1 MEYSFEKLMVYQTAR
16 KLVKKVY
23 ILLRRFPTEERYGLC
38 DQLRRSI
45 VSVPSNIAEQSGRT
59 SIKEKVH
66 FLEIAYGSLMEAYC
80 QLDLVF
86 DLGYITKEELA
97 PIKNLFFDTSRLIFG
112 LKKSLSNQ
120 TPNP

>member
-23 ILLRRFPTEERYGLC
+23 ILLRCFPTEERYGLC

-80 QLDLVF
+80 QLDLAF

>member
-16 KLVKKVY
+16 KLAKKVY

-80 QLDLVF
+80 QLDLAF